1 MFSHY
6 DLTENLMENFFLLIF
21 RASTAEKAAYY
32 FDAALAA
39 RSADT
44 RGRESHLLF
53 TIHVYQY
60 SVNGPTG
67 ASGGRSRLHL
77 IDFGGEN
84 LNIFSNFSFRFLKP
98 NYFLEFELQLF

>member
-1 MFSHY
+1 MESISIMYSHY
-6 DLTENLMENFFLLIF
+6 DLTENVMENFFLLIF

-77 IDFGGEN
+77 IDFGGKY
-84 LNIFSNFSFRFLKP
+84 LYIFYFFL
-98 NYFLEFELQLF
+98 YLCF

>member
-1 MFSHY
+1 MAPYSHY

-77 IDFGGEN
+77 IDFGGKN
-84 LNIFSNFSFRFLKP
+84 LYIFKFFL
-98 NYFLEFELQLF
+98 